1 MFQSVLKRPKLPG
14 KSDRNTHMVMKKL
27 REKLADS
34 GESIWIIALTMVGAA
49 VLMFFAFFKTYP
61 PSAFFATFT
70 VIGGAVILIP
80 LVLRLAREE
89 GQ

>member
-1 MFQSVLKRPKLPG
+1 MVLKKI
-14 KSDRNTHMVMKKL
+14 

-34 GESIWIIALTMVGAA
+34 GESIKIIALTIVGAA
-49 VLMFFAFFKTYP
+49 VLMLFALLKTYP

-70 VIGGAVILIP
+70 VVVGAVLLIP
-80 LVLRLAREE
+80 LILRLAREE